1 MSRTA
6 TSYHDPGSL
15 DEALTVVADLG
26 SEATVVAG
34 GQDVVR
40 EMNRGDRSPSAI
52 VDISGLSSLHGIDD
66 DGDAVS
72 IGALVTHT
80 ELAESD
86 VVAEGTPL
94 LADAKGTIGGGQ
106 QVHNLGTVG
115 GAVCAAQPVY
125 DYPSCL
131 VALEATL
138 HARSDD
144 GRREIP
150 AREFFEDATVT
161 ALDDHELLT
170 GVSVPKVGGGTNYEK
185 LKYTEGCY
193 NVASAA
199 ALVALD
205 GGQIVDA
212 RLALGGV
219 EAVPRRLDEA
229 EERATGET
237 FTGDLA
243 EKVGEMASEAVEAP
257 LSDVHADGSYRR
269 DVASVVTKRA
279 MTDAANEAR
288 AATDGGTRAEGS
300 Q

>member
-1 MSRTA
+1 MSQTA

-15 DEALTVVADLG
+15 DEALEALADLG
-26 SEATVVAG
+26 AEATVVAG

-40 EMNRGDRSPSAI
+40 DMNRGERSPPNI
-52 VDISGLSSLHGIDD
+52 IDISGLSSLHGIDD

-72 IGALVTHT
+72 IRPLVTHT
-80 ELAESD
+80 ELAQSD
-86 VVAEGTPL
+86 VIAEGAPL

-144 GRREIP
+144 GEREIP
-150 AREFFEDATVT
+150 AREFFEDAAAT

-170 GVSVPKVGGGTNYEK
+170 GVSVPKVAGGTNYEK

-193 NVASAA
+193 NIASAA
-199 ALVALD
+199 AVVAVN
-205 GGQIVDA
+205 GGQVVDA
-212 RLALGGV
+212 RLALGGI

-237 FTGDLA
+237 FTDDLA
-243 EKVGEMASEAVEAP
+243 AKVGEMASEAVEAP
-257 LSDVHADGSYRR
+257 LSDVHADGNYRR
-269 DVASVVTKRA
+269 DMASVVTKRA
-279 MTDAANEAR
+279 MIDAAHEAR
-288 AATDGGTRAEGS
+288 AATDGGTHTEGS

>member
-1 MSRTA
+1 MSQTA
-6 TSYHDPGSL
+6 TAYHDPASL
-15 DEALTVVADLG
+15 EEALERLADLG
-26 SEATVVAG
+26 SDATVLAG

-40 EMNRGDRSPSAI
+40 EMNRGERAPSNI
-52 VDISGLSSLHGIDD
+52 VDISGLPALRGIDD

-72 IGALVTHT
+72 IGALVTHE
-80 ELAESD
+80 ELAHSD
-86 VVAEGTPL
+86 AVTRGAPL
-94 LADAKGTIGGGQ
+94 LADAEATIGGGQ
-106 QVHNLGTVG
+106 QVHNAGTVG

-138 HARSDD
+138 HARSAD
-144 GRREIP
+144 GTRAIP
-150 AREFFEDATVT
+150 AGEFFEDATVT
-161 ALDDHELLT
+161 ALREDELLT
-170 GVSVPKVGGGTNYEK
+170 GVSVPKVDGGTNYEK

-193 NVASAA
+193 NIASTA

-219 EAVPRRLDEA
+219 EAVPRRLEEA
-229 EERATGET
+229 EERATGES
-237 FTGDLA
+237 FTEDLA
-243 EKVGEMASEAVEAP
+243 AKVGAMASEAVETP
-257 LSDVHADGSYRR
+257 LTDVHAKGSYRE

-279 MTDAANEAR
+279 LTDAANEAR
-288 AATDGGTRAEGS
+288 AATDGGTHTEGS